1 LLTVLDQHPESALFS
16 ARVRSGRGAATD
28 ALGGYKQSLILREC
42 ALLTREENRCYQ
54 RLWRVAETR
63 DLLLQAPE
71 AKQVATIP

>member
-1 LLTVLDQHPESALFS
+1 MYIQERQVMSRKPCVPKL
-16 ARVRSGRGAATD
+16 RGAATD